1 MRALIVG
8 AGRTGAYVAKDLAS
22 AGHEV
27 TVVDQDPAAL
37 ASLGSPRGLGL
48 RRADGCD
55 PEKLE
60 LAGARNAEL
69 VVAVTGE
76 DEDNLVISW
85 LSKYVFGVPRVIAKV
100 NNPKNSW
107 LYTDEWGVDAP
118 VSAARIIG
126 TLIEEE
132 ARFEELVTLVK
143 LKEGA
148 VSLVEVT
155 ITSKSAAC
163 RRTLGAVGKPPQ
175 TRLVAVVRGR
185 ELVEPL
191 PELELVEGD
200 EVLALTAVE
209 DEDELMERFG

>member
-8 AGRTGAYVAKDLAS
+8 AGRTGAYVAQDLAA

-27 TVVDQDPAAL
+27 TVIDQDPTVL
-37 ASLGSPRGLGL
+37 ATLGAPQGIGL
-48 RRADGCD
+48 RNGDGCD

-60 LAGARNAEL
+60 VAGARNAEL

-85 LSKYVFGVPRVIAKV
+85 LAKYVFGAPRVIAKV

-107 LYTDEWGVDAP
+107 LYTSEWGVDAP

-132 ARFEELVTLVK
+132 ARFEELVTLIK

-148 VSLVEVT
+148 VSLVEVR
-155 ITSKSAAC
+155 ITPESAAC
-163 RRTLGAVGKPPQ
+163 HRTLDSIGKPSQ

-185 ELVEPL
+185 ELVEPV
-191 PELELVEGD
+191 PELELAEGD